1 MRFAPGIPM
10 LRTAITL
17 FVLFTATAADA
28 RQVKFAKRNHG
39 VRLWVSGSGSTKLS
53 VKVPSLVGQELVRAY
68 REGGV
73 KLVNAP
79 RAPTKAINT
88 TSHKRAGR
96 ITAARRT
103 QLRIA
108 ARLLRGLRKYHPYS
122 MGHVMRVSIYTKE
135 IARALGLTDH
145 KVEQVELAARLHD
158 TGKLTLPRWLLNGSN
173 PKLTP
178 RRLAMIKGHPEAG
191 VKLLE
196 PIGALRSILGGVRS
210 HHENYDGS
218 GYPSLLKGRR
228 IPLSGRIIAVADA
241 FDAMTSSRTY
251 DKAMPVD
258 KAVATLKRLSGTK
271 FDPQVVRCFVE
282 VLAKSGRA
290 QRALRL
296 ARHKV
301 KGARL

>member
-1 MRFAPGIPM
+1 MLV
-10 LRTAITL
+10 LRTSRAIV
-17 FVLFTATAADA
+17 VLLVLLIASAADA
-28 RQVKFAKRNHG
+28 RQVKFARRSHG
-39 VRLWVSGSGSTKLS
+39 VRLWVNGQGQGKLS
-53 VKVPSLVGQELVRAY
+53 VKVPTRVGQELARAY

-79 RAPTKAINT
+79 KDDVKAGVVPTNT
-88 TSHKRAGR
+88 TM
-96 ITAARRT
+96 RRT
-103 QLRIA
+103 RLRIA

-122 MGHVMRVSIYTKE
+122 MGHVMRVSIYAKE
-135 IARALGLTDH
+135 VARSLGLAGH
-145 KVEQVELAARLHD
+145 RVEQVELAARLHD
-158 TGKLTLPRWLLNGSN
+158 TGKLAMPRWLLNGTN

-196 PIGALRSILGGVRS
+196 PIPALRSILGGVRS
-210 HHENYDGS
+210 HHEAYDGS
-218 GYPSLLKGRR
+218 GYPRRLKGRR

-251 DKAMPVD
+251 DKPMPVD
-258 KAVATLKRLSGTK
+258 QAVVTLKRLAGTK

-296 ARHKV
+296 AGREI
-301 KGARL
+301 KGAGL